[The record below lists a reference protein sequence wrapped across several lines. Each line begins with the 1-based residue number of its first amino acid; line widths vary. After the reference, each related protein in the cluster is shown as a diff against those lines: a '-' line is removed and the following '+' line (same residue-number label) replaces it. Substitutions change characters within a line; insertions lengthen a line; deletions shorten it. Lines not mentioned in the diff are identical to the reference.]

1 MKNLKI
7 SVVIPMYNA
16 SKSIIKTL
24 DSVKNQLFDGTYQI
38 VIINDGSTDKSQEKV
53 QKYIYDN
60 PQLDINLI
68 SKPNEGVSITR
79 NLGVKNSKYDFIAFL
94 DSDDIWH
101 PQKLQIVTEM
111 MSKHQ
116 LDFLFHLYAPNKQ
129 FNNIR
134 FANNQSTLKYILRKQ
149 FAFKNYIATPT
160 VIMNKSIFVE
170 FPIHINACEDYCCW
184 LDSVTSEKFYYVSLP
199 LASGFKKPIGESGL
213 SGNIQKMHKGFI
225 DSLFYLKSKQ
235 KISRRFF
242 LIAYVIENIKYP
254 IRHLRG

>member
-1 MKNLKI
+1 MKI
-7 SVVIPMYNA
+7 SVVIPMYNSA
-16 SKSIIKTL
+16 DTIIRAL
-24 DSVKNQLFDGTYQI
+24 DSVKNQLFDGTYEI
-38 VIINDGSTDKSQEKV
+38 VIINDGSTDNSQEKV

-60 PQLDINLI
+60 PQIDINLI

-129 FNNIR
+129 FNSIR
-134 FANNQSTLKYILRKQ
+134 FANNQYTLKYKLRKQ

-160 VIMNKSIFVE
+160 VVMKKDIFAG
-170 FPIHINACEDYCCW
+170 FPTQINACEDYCCW
-184 LDSVTSEKFYYVSLP
+184 LDSVNSEKFYYIALP

-213 SGNIQKMHKGFI
+213 SANIKKMHEGFI
-225 DSLFYLKSKQ
+225 ESLLYLRSKG
-235 KISRRFF
+235 KISKKFF
-242 LIAYVIENIKYP
+242 LIAFCMENLKYP
-254 IRHLRG
+254 VRCFVHCNN